1 MPAPSHHHH
10 HHHHHHHCC
19 VLLLVVLQLHLTTTA
34 TTATTAPVLMG
45 IRPQA
50 SLPAHEDVILT
61 CTQVKIISHHT
72 IVTCLKQGTSFDNG
86 SFKLLCQSLVNVNKC
101 LPNTVR

>member
-1 MPAPSHHHH
+1 MPAPS

-19 VLLLVVLQLHLTTTA
+19 VLLLVVLQLRLT

-61 CTQVKIISHHT
+61 CTQVKIFSHHT
-72 IVTCLKQGTSFDNG
+72 IVDLFEARN
-86 SFKLLCQSLVNVNKC
+86 F
-101 LPNTVR
+101 VRQWIF

>member
-1 MPAPSHHHH
+1 MPAPS

-19 VLLLVVLQLHLTTTA
+19 VLLLVVLQLRPLT

-86 SFKLLCQSLVNVNKC
+86 SFKLLCQSLVNKC

>member
-1 MPAPSHHHH
+1 MPAPS

-61 CTQVKIISHHT
+61 CTQVKIISHS
-72 IVTCLKQGTSFDNG
+72 Q
-86 SFKLLCQSLVNVNKC
+86 
-101 LPNTVR
+101 

>member
-1 MPAPSHHHH
+1 MPAPSH

-19 VLLLVVLQLHLTTTA
+19 VLLLVVLQLRPLTTTA

-61 CTQVKIISHHT
+61 CTQVKIISHS
-72 IVTCLKQGTSFDNG
+72 Q
-86 SFKLLCQSLVNVNKC
+86 
-101 LPNTVR
+101 

>member
-1 MPAPSHHHH
+1 MPAPS

-19 VLLLVVLQLHLTTTA
+19 VLLLVVLQLRPLT

>member
-1 MPAPSHHHH
+1 MPAPSH

-19 VLLLVVLQLHLTTTA
+19 VLLLVVLQLRPLT